1 MIKLTNVFL
10 FFIILAVVGCT
21 ASNSSNTPR
30 NIDSTNTIA
39 VKAVPGITGNVI
51 CDNNAKYSYKIYLPS
66 SYTSSKKFALVMMF
80 DAHKRSKL
88 PLKLYN
94 KLADKYQY
102 ILVCSDQAENGLNI
116 EEYRSIGNA
125 ILTDVFSKFS
135 VDTNEVYT
143 CGFSGGARVA
153 ADFAIYNTH
162 VKSVIMNS
170 AGFDPLMFNNKQ
182 INLVGLGGIDDFN
195 LFEMYQSFQGIFYNK
210 VHQPSLFL
218 MFNGKHDWAPEISMD
233 LAFDFI
239 FSKTQKNNNT
249 ANEADEE
256 FARITQELKPTFQ
269 EENILRNVYIDKLM
283 NIIDIEWWTKEVN
296 SINAKSNVC
305 SGDKKA
311 MYNRVLGILSLYCY
325 SNTQAAIKSEQIDKA
340 VYFSKLYQLIDP
352 LNAEWAY
359 LQALI
364 AAKKNEKNACL
375 NLLETAAQLK
385 FNDRARMTNQPEFS
399 RFRNDSKFVQI
410 TNTIVADTANN

>member
-1 MIKLTNVFL
+1 
-10 FFIILAVVGCT
+10 
-21 ASNSSNTPR
+21 
-30 NIDSTNTIA
+30 
-39 VKAVPGITGNVI
+39 
-51 CDNNAKYSYKIYLPS
+51 
-66 SYTSSKKFALVMMF
+66 
-80 DAHKRSKL
+80 
-88 PLKLYN
+88 
-94 KLADKYQY
+94 
-102 ILVCSDQAENGLNI
+102 
-116 EEYRSIGNA
+116 
-125 ILTDVFSKFS
+125 
-135 VDTNEVYT
+135 
-143 CGFSGGARVA
+143 
-153 ADFAIYNTH
+153 
-162 VKSVIMNS
+162 
-170 AGFDPLMFNNKQ
+170 
-182 INLVGLGGIDDFN
+182 
-195 LFEMYQSFQGIFYNK
+195 
-210 VHQPSLFL
+210 
-218 MFNGKHDWAPEISMD
+218 
-233 LAFDFI
+233 
-239 FSKTQKNNNT
+239 
-249 ANEADEE
+249 
-256 FARITQELKPTFQ
+256 
-269 EENILRNVYIDKLM
+269 M